1 MQCVSLH
8 DYLND
13 PAGQPCHLVL
23 NADFSF
29 DSRCFLLRLHWRRRR
44 SAHTPSG
51 ALRLDARGNVRNWW
65 WWRWWYR
72 SCCSFVLRESFFFH
86 QKTHLSEAFNT
97 ETCFHGIEEKKR
109 KRELRLLHLT
119 IQIFVIVYHKS
130 DFFFR
135 GYKGEHFEM
144 NTFKKYYMGKS
155 CKKNGKF
162 LAAVVPE
169 KNNEK

>member
-65 WWRWWYR
+65 RWRRWYR
-72 SCCSFVLRESFFFH
+72 SCCSFVLRESCFFH
-86 QKTHLSEAFNT
+86 RKTHLSEVFNT
-97 ETCFHGIEEKKR
+97 ETCFHGIEKKKVNCDNSVRLFLEDIKVNISKWALLRNIIWAYYEK
-109 KRELRLLHLT
+109 LQT
-119 IQIFVIVYHKS
+119 
-130 DFFFR
+130 
-135 GYKGEHFEM
+135 
-144 NTFKKYYMGKS
+144 
-155 CKKNGKF
+155 
-162 LAAVVPE
+162 E
-169 KNNEK
+169 KNNVKLTSRKKCLKL